1 MIDFTQLW
9 NKEKAIRDFNTG
21 QSKADLVALT
31 NEIID
36 TMLASIADA
45 TEAEVAFIYDDP
57 NANDGGDT
65 TPWTLPHVVVHT
77 TASAEEAAFHALAL
91 ARGLVPEGRSRYE
104 TQWQSVTSIA
114 QCRARLDES
123 RRMRLAM
130 LDAWPDAP
138 HLDIRQESS
147 YFGSMNAV
155 DRFLVG
161 VQHDAI
167 HIGQIN
173 QIMTQ
178 ARAKRGV

>member
-31 NEIID
+31 HEIVD
-36 TMLASIADA
+36 TMLTSIADA

-57 NANDGGDT
+57 QANDGGDT

-77 TASAEEAAFHALAL
+77 TATAEEAAFLALEL
-91 ARGLVPEGRSRYE
+91 ARGIVPTGRARYE
-104 TQWQSVTSIA
+104 TPWQSVTSIA

-130 LDAWPDAP
+130 LDAWPDVA
-138 HLDIRQESS
+138 HLDMREEHP
-147 YFGSMNAV
+147 YFGSMNAIE
-155 DRFLVG
+155 RFLIG

-178 ARAKRGV
+178 ARAKRGI